1 MTYDIYGIEN
11 NMASG
16 ETRVRFRVWEV
27 RGALTRLVDDCYVTL
42 EGRYKLDDP
51 ELLDEV
57 QIAYTTEMNN
67 G

>member
-1 MTYDIYGIEN
+1 MTYDIYGVEN

-16 ETRVRFRVWEV
+16 ETRVRFRVWEA

-42 EGRYKLDDP
+42 EGRYQLDDP

-57 QIAYTTEMNN
+57 QLAYTTEMNN